1 MSVDKQRMREKE
13 DKILHE
19 WTVIEFINAIND
31 YAIDC
36 DIRSG
41 HLRDLARAI
50 IEDEDENE

>member
-1 MSVDKQRMREKE
+1 MSVDKQRMRKKE